1 MSHGFNMFALQVKQK
16 NKKLLNLLANLV
28 ILIRLFNKAFG
39 LFNKAFEG
47 TVALN

>member
-28 ILIRLFNKAFG
+28 SFNTKAFG
-39 LFNKAFEG
+39 LFKKAFEG
-47 TVALN
+47 TIALN